1 MSIEQALLA
10 HTEALHRLCDAL
22 SQHAQQSFLPVPTP
36 EAPAAPVPKEVT
48 CTVETWKPVP
58 EEPVKPQVKA
68 KTKAPVAAM
77 VLKEVTE
84 ALEAVQPVQKIEL
97 PVQEKVKHV
106 APPVNFIAAPGVTD
120 SPPVVYDDIKA
131 AVQVL
136 LRLEGGQNEVLK
148 TLKDFKVS
156 NAREL
161 HVSEWE
167 RFLRSIEAVTAKL
180 LQA

>member
-10 HTEALHRLCDAL
+10 HTEALHRLCDVL
-22 SQHAQQSFLPVPTP
+22 SQHAQQPLLPAPTP
-36 EAPAAPVPKEVT
+36 EAPTAPVPT
-48 CTVETWKPVP
+48 PVP

-106 APPVNFIAAPGVTD
+106 APPVNFIATPGVTD